1 MSFTPSYG
9 YAAMVDVET
18 TGLNPNRDEIIEF
31 AAVLFRFERDTFE
44 IIDIAD
50 SYVGL
55 REPRIT
61 IPYHVTKIHGLN
73 FSDVKGKSLDT
84 IHIQI
89 ILEKA
94 ELILAHNAQFDKGF
108 VTRLLPYTINKLWVC
123 TMNGISWKGK
133 GCPSKGL
140 QNLVQYYKIKADKS
154 HRALADVNACI
165 ELLKQRDQDGRV
177 FFAELLSPLRMIAAT
192 VEQNLKIQKNASE

>member
-1 MSFTPSYG
+1 MSSTPSYG

-31 AAVLFRFERDTFE
+31 AAVLFRFERETFE

-55 REPRIT
+55 REPSIA
-61 IPYHVTKIHGLN
+61 IPYQVTRIHGLS
-73 FSDVKGKSLDT
+73 FSDVKGERLDT
-84 IHIQI
+84 THIQV

-94 ELILAHNAQFDKGF
+94 EFILAHNAQFDKGF
-108 VTRLLPYTINKLWVC
+108 VTRLLPYTSNKPWVC
-123 TMNGISWKGK
+123 TMNGINWKGK

-140 QNLVQYYKIKADKS
+140 QNLVQYYKIQADKS

-165 ELLKQRDQDGRV
+165 ELLKQRNQAGRV
-177 FFAELLSPLRMIAAT
+177 FFAELLSPLRMVAAT
-192 VEQNLKIQKNASE
+192 VEQDRKEDNPS